1 MNFRLIMKLIENI
14 LRNKLNKPKKDEI
27 INQDENGH
35 LFNKSN

>member
-27 INQDENGH
+27 INQDENGQYVQ
-35 LFNKSN
+35 